1 MARMKDIEG
10 VKTGNLFKVDPA
22 QIEED
27 PAFNIRLKDADYEER
42 LEAYTQMFIA
52 GSRCPPL
59 LVHVRDTSII
69 AVDGHMRRRA
79 AIRARESG
87 ADIRDVDC
95 VQHLGNDA
103 DRVATMLCS
112 GSGRTWSPIELL
124 DGYRRLRNF
133 GWSEREIANR
143 VGKTE
148 QHVRGVLDLADA
160 DTAVQEMVRIGSIS
174 ATEAIRE
181 VRKSG
186 SAATV
191 NLTAA
196 VDKAH
201 AAGKTRATAKHI
213 AQAKGAP
220 SGSSVFAA
228 ARNSVLEEAGKI
240 ADDFAARTETPF
252 SRILAEDI
260 GAAIRALKVNAE

>member
-10 VKTGNLFKVDPA
+10 VKTGNLFKVHPAKLEKDP
-22 QIEED
+22 E
-27 PAFNIRLKDADYEER
+27 FNIRLKDEDYYER
-42 LEAYTQMFIA
+42 REKYAQLYAA
-52 GSRCPPL
+52 GKRPPPL
-59 LVHVRDTSII
+59 LVYTIDERIIIIDGHVR
-69 AVDGHMRRRA
+69 VDGA
-79 AIRARESG
+79 LLAIEWG
-87 ADIRDVDC
+87 VEIRDIDC
-95 VQHLGNDA
+95 VLQPGNDA
-103 DRVATMLCS
+103 DRIVSMLNS
-112 GSGRTWSPIELL
+112 GGGRGWQPIELL
-124 DGYRRLRNF
+124 TGYKRLRGL
-133 GWSEREIANR
+133 GWTEKEIAAS

-148 QHVRGVLDLADA
+148 QHVRGVLDLGDA
-160 DTAVQEMVRIGSIS
+160 DTAVQQMVRSGSIS

-186 SAATV
+186 SAATG

-252 SRILAEDI
+252 ARILAEDI
-260 GAAIRALKVNAE
+260 GTAIRAMKVNAE